1 MTLKQK
7 TQEIKKLE
15 TFKNKIEDRYKEKV
29 KQLKTNQKERQFA
42 EDFIKAILPRERLQL
57 D

>member
-29 KQLKTNQKERQFA
+29 KQLKTNQKERQFT